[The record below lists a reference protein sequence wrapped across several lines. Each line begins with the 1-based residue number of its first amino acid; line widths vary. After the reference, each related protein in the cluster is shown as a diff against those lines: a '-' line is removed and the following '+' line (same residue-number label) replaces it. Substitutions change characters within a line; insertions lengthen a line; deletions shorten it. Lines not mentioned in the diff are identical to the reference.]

1 MAASIVILC
10 ALKFALK
17 DIIWYYNSTVF
28 PQREATRSNISFQF
42 TP

>member
-28 PQREATRSNISFQF
+28 PQREATCSNISFQF
-42 TP
+42 AP